1 MMQGG
6 NFVSGAF
13 SGMFGSLGASGF
25 GAVAGD
31 FAKTAE
37 GIVLSGAVLGGVGSE
52 LTGGNFW
59 QGALIGGVVAGLNH
73 VAHSGDMEPDNGYD
87 KNGKK
92 INNDGGDMTDY
103 IYDDKGNVISHTS
116 VTIST
121 THGGE
126 ISSYYEAYGMRLRT
140 IGTGGALYDPSFD
153 IAITEIGGGL
163 VFKGLGLGLKY
174 FNTATG
180 GLKQWIRMGS
190 SYSIEGGFKTY
201 STRWGAGGNHWKK
214 IGNSTLQNWNRSF
227 RQTKLPGNNWRVQDP
242 GHFHWWKK

>member
-73 VAHSGDMEPDNGYD
+73 AMHKMGEDPPGSI
-87 KNGKK
+87 KRKK
-92 INNDGGDMTDY
+92 IEKSIDVTDK
-103 IYDDKGNVISHTS
+103 ILK
-116 VTIST
+116 ST
-121 THGGE
+121 
-126 ISSYYEAYGMRLRT
+126 EA
-140 IGTGGALYDPSFD
+140 IGALEEYLSELAKVSPNKT
-153 IAITEIGGGL
+153 I
-163 VFKGLGLGLKY
+163 KGLGKVAGNLSQVSSIGLSGLEYYNGSISGLELTFDLGTAVTSVWISSKVG
-174 FNTATG
+174 ATG
-180 GLKQWIRMGS
+180 GPKGILAGAVVGGVSEFVIKPLYKGYIKPQVIRPAQKWYNIWWTS
-190 SYSIEGGFKTY
+190 F
-201 STRWGAGGNHWKK
+201 
-214 IGNSTLQNWNRSF
+214 QNEVNAAILNAQIMRI
-227 RQTKLPGNNWRVQDP
+227 RR
-242 GHFHWWKK
+242 